1 MKEELDFEKLKD
13 RCLKILDKNKYISV
27 ATAIDNQVRVRV
39 VDYAN
44 VELSI
49 GFVTWE
55 NTVKMEHI
63 KKNPFVSL
71 CIDNLQIQGTA
82 TVSGHPQ
89 LNENKTFWEKYL
101 ERNPNPYKNFA
112 IMNNVSTIIAQP
124 TLMILMTYSDK
135 HLYSDHL
142 DLVQNTAFRK
152 VLSPWDAES

>member
-1 MKEELDFEKLKD
+1 MEKALDFIKLKE
-13 RCLKILDKNKYISV
+13 RCLKILNKNKYISV
-27 ATAIDNQVRVRV
+27 ATAMNNQVRVRV

-49 GFVTWE
+49 GFITWE

-63 KKNPFVSL
+63 KKNPLVSL

-82 TVSGHPQ
+82 NVSGHPQ
-89 LNENKTFWEKYL
+89 SSENKIFWERYL

-112 IMNNVSTIIAQP
+112 MMNNVRTIIVQP
-124 TLMILMTYSDK
+124 TLMILMTYADK

-142 DLVQNTAFRK
+142 DLVQNSAFSR
-152 VLSPWDAES
+152 VLSPWDAEL